1 MDNESFFET
10 YLYLSPKKFIISVI
24 QIKDLKLIHKIELFI
39 ENDSNIINFEKL
51 TDFLDDNIL
60 KLEKVLNHFIKDISV
75 ILKSEDFIP
84 IYLSVKNNNNGN
96 FLTLDNLS
104 FSLNDARNQC
114 KKTFEEK
121 KIIHTL
127 IENYQINNKN
137 YSTLPNKL
145 KCNDFSLDIKFISLS
160 EKFIKILEK
169 SLKKYQI
176 SLNKIISANYVKSF
190 FKDDHDIIT
199 KVRQITLGCNPNEVK
214 FYNKNIKN
222 KGFFVKFF
230 NFFR

>member
-1 MDNESFFET
+1 MNNESLFET
-10 YLYLSPKKFIISVI
+10 YLYLSPKKFIICI
-24 QIKDLKLIHKIELFI
+24 FQINDLKLINKIELLI
-39 ENDSNIINFEKL
+39 ENDSNTINFEKL
-51 TDFLDDNIL
+51 TSFLDDNIIKSEKIL
-60 KLEKVLNHFIKDISV
+60 KHFIKDVFV
-75 ILKSEDFIP
+75 IIKSEDFIP

-96 FLTLDNLS
+96 VLTLDNLS

-114 KKTFEEK
+114 KKTLEEK

-127 IENYQINNKN
+127 IENYQINNED
-137 YSTLPNKL
+137 YSILPEKL

-160 EKFIKILEK
+160 ERIIEILEK

-176 SLNKIISANYVKSF
+176 SLNKIISANYVESF
-190 FKDDHDIIT
+190 FKDDHDLFT
-199 KVRQITLGCNPNEVK
+199 KVRQIILGCNPNEVE
-214 FYNKNIKN
+214 FYNKNTSN

>member
-24 QIKDLKLIHKIELFI
+24 QINDLKLIHKIELLI
-39 ENDSNIINFEKL
+39 ENDSNTINFEKL

-96 FLTLDNLS
+96 VLTYDNLS
-104 FSLNDARNQC
+104 FLLNDARNQC
-114 KKTFEEK
+114 KKTLEEK
-121 KIIHTL
+121 KLVHML
-127 IENYQINNKN
+127 IENYQINNED
-137 YSTLPNKL
+137 YSTLPKKL
-145 KCNDFSLDIKFISLS
+145 RCNDFSLDIKFISLS
-160 EKFIKILEK
+160 EKFIKTLEK

-176 SLNKIISANYVKSF
+176 SLNQIISANYVVSF
-190 FKDDHDIIT
+190 FKDDHDLIT

-214 FYNKNIKN
+214 FHKKNTKN
-222 KGFFVKFF
+222 MGFFEKFF